1 MSVRIGGDDG
11 LIEKALADLEAAY
24 HASGEVWRDASRE
37 DFAHDHLDSL
47 RQRARDAVRTMRELE
62 AIMREAVRQ
71 CS

>member
-11 LIEKALADLEAAY
+11 LVEKALADLEASFL
-24 HASGEVWRDASRE
+24 ASGEQWRDASRE
-37 DFAHDHLDSL
+37 GFSHDHLDPL
-47 RQRARDAVRTMRELE
+47 RQHARDAVRTIRELE